1 MNDNPEKVKCSN
13 CGEENAPGSLCW
25 QCGRPVDG
33 TEEGATGSSGRYAPP
48 EPPRAPSRQDKDVLV
63 ILGFV
68 LGAFGILCCC
78 CPFIFSLPALILGA
92 IAYAQ
97 GDKRGLLVMLVAV
110 LGLLHAL
117 WWTWPPNW
125 PFFHHKWMPPFPD
138 RWQGPWHNV

>member
-1 MNDNPEKVKCSN
+1 MGDNPEKVKCGN
-13 CGEENAPGSLCW
+13 CGAENVPGSLCW

-33 TEEGATGSSGRYAPP
+33 EGAPQVPVRETPV
-48 EPPRAPSRQDKDVLV
+48 EPPHAPSRPDRDVLV

-78 CPFIFSLPALILGA
+78 CPFIFSLPALILGV

-97 GDKRGLLVMLVAV
+97 GDRRGVLVILVAV
-110 LGLLHAL
+110 LGFMHAI
-117 WWTWPPNW
+117 WWTFTPDW
-125 PFFHHKWMPPFPD
+125 PFHHRWMQPFPD